1 MNRLKLKYAS
11 VKYVSV
17 ASVAALAVLTGPA
30 AAGAGAATPP
40 PAPGAEA
47 PATAAP
53 GTAAPGTP
61 APVATGTEATGTPAP
76 GAPATAAPRPTLT
89 AKSTASSVRAWQDFH
104 VYGVAR
110 HMRPGTRVTLQ
121 QLQGKRWVALPA
133 SVYTA
138 RSGAYNMRVKLGW
151 KGRNSLRIVGGGAVS
166 PVFKVTVR

>member
-1 MNRLKLKYAS
+1 MNRLKLNHVS

-17 ASVAALAVLTGPA
+17 AGIAALAVLTGPA

-40 PAPGAEA
+40 PAPASGAEAPGAEA
-47 PATAAP
+47 PAP
-53 GTAAPGTP
+53 GT
-61 APVATGTEATGTPAP
+61 TGTAATGTPVP
-76 GAPATAAPRPTLT
+76 GAPTTAAPRPTLT

-104 VYGVAR
+104 IYGVAR
-110 HMRPGTRVTLQ
+110 HMRAGTRVTLQ

-166 PVFKVTVR
+166 PVLKVTVR

>member
-1 MNRLKLKYAS
+1 MNRLKLNYAS

-30 AAGAGAATPP
+30 ATGAGAATPP
-40 PAPGAEA
+40 PAPAPGAG
-47 PATAAP
+47 TP
-53 GTAAPGTP
+53 GTAAPGTT
-61 APVATGTEATGTPAP
+61 APGTGATGTGATGNPAP

-104 VYGVAR
+104 IYGVAR

-151 KGRNSLRIVGGGAVS
+151 KGRNSLRVAGGGALS
-166 PVFKVTVR
+166 PVLKVTVR